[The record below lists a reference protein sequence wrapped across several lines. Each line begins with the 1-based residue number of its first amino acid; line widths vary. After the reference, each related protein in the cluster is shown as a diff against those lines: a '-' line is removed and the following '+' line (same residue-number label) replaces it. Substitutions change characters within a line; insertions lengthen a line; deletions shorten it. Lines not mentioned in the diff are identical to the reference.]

1 MKAQRM
7 TFIGTAF
14 TAASILTFATSRLA
28 FAETPGGHNAKALLE
43 ESKLI
48 DYEQRI
54 AAKKT
59 DLDRLNEDLKKGADE
74 IDALEKRIQKV
85 GGAADDANKHLEQ
98 LSSLKKRASAELE
111 LLNLRIEAERLKGE
125 GLRLLQ
131 AANRKLQ
138 DAAAKRNDE
147 TTARTALVAA
157 ETRQLATKA
166 PAVAA
171 DSGPA
176 KTHVAKNEPTL
187 TEWRKN
193 LEKTERATVL
203 AETHAR
209 EAMAIAGAKLQEA
222 EAAAARAEKK
232 QEELALEKDP
242 SFPGGNDPL
251 NADAKPAKKK

>member
-1 MKAQRM
+1 MKALKT
-7 TFIGTAF
+7 TFIA
-14 TAASILTFATSRLA
+14 TAACTVATLTLVSPHRA
-28 FAETPGGHNAKALLE
+28 FSETPGRHNAKALLD

-59 DLDRLNEDLKKGADE
+59 EMDRLNEDLKKGADE
-74 IDALEKRIQKV
+74 IDMLEKRIQKV
-85 GGAADDANKHLEQ
+85 GGAADEATKQLEQ
-98 LSSLKKRASAELE
+98 LTSLKKRATAELE
-111 LLNLRIEAERLKGE
+111 LLNLRIEAERLKGD
-125 GLRLLQ
+125 GLRMLQ
-131 AANRKLQ
+131 NANRKLQ
-138 DAAAKRNDE
+138 EAAAKRNDE

-176 KTHVAKNEPTL
+176 KPHVAKNEPTL

-193 LEKTERATVL
+193 LEKAERATAT
-203 AETHAR
+203 AESQAR
-209 EAMAIAGAKLQEA
+209 EAMAAAGARLQEA
-222 EAAAARAEKK
+222 EAAAAKAEKK

-242 SFPGGNDPL
+242 AFPGGNDPL
-251 NADAKPAKKK
+251 SPAAKTADKK

>member
-1 MKAQRM
+1 MKAQTT
-7 TFIGTAF
+7 TFITTAVSV
-14 TAASILTFATSRLA
+14 ASLLTFATSRLA
-28 FAETPGGHNAKALLE
+28 FAETPGRHNAKALLE

-54 AAKKT
+54 AAKRT
-59 DLDRLNEDLKKGADE
+59 DMDRLNEDLKKGADE

-85 GGAADDANKHLEQ
+85 GGAADDANKQLEQ
-98 LSSLKKRASAELE
+98 LTSLKKRATAELE
-111 LLNLRIEAERLKGE
+111 LLNLRIEAERLKGD
-125 GLRLLQ
+125 GLRMLQ

-138 DAAAKRNDE
+138 EAAAKRNDE

-166 PAVAA
+166 PTAVS

-176 KTHVAKNEPTL
+176 KPHVAKNEPTL

-193 LEKTERATVL
+193 LDKAEHATAA
-203 AETHAR
+203 AETLAR
-209 EAMAIAGAKLQEA
+209 DAMAAAGVKLQEA
-222 EAAAARAEKK
+222 ESAAAKAEKK
-232 QEELALEKDP
+232 QEDLALEKDP

-251 NADAKPAKKK
+251 NADAKPAAKR

>member
-1 MKAQRM
+1 MKALTM
-7 TFIGTAF
+7 TFIGTALT
-14 TAASILTFATSRLA
+14 TAAILTLATSRLA
-28 FAETPGGHNAKALLE
+28 FAEPPGRHNAKALLE
-43 ESKLI
+43 ESKVI

-59 DLDRLNEDLKKGADE
+59 EMDRLNEDLKKGADE

-85 GGAADDANKHLEQ
+85 GGAADDANKQ
-98 LSSLKKRASAELE
+98 LDQLTSLKKRASVELE

-138 DAAAKRNDE
+138 DAAAKRNEE

-157 ETRQLATKA
+157 ETRQFATKA
-166 PAVAA
+166 PAAAA

-176 KTHVAKNEPTL
+176 KLHVAKNEPTL
-187 TEWRKN
+187 TEWRRK
-193 LEKTERATVL
+193 LEKTERATAL
-203 AETHAR
+203 AESHAR
-209 EAMAIAGAKLQEA
+209 EAMAVAGTKLQEA
-222 EAAAARAEKK
+222 EAAAAKAEKK
-232 QEELALEKDP
+232 QEDLALEKDP